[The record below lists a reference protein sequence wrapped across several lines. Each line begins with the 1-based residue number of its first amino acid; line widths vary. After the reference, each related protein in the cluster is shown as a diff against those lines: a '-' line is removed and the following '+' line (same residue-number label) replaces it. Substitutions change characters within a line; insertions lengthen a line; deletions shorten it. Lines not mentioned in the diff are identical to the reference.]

1 MGDNRDQECSTM
13 DVDNMGDGRDQERLM
28 MEYDMDISEPL
39 CKLILTGLEDHA
51 GIANLHVL
59 EQSKPLCKLILKDLE
74 DHAEDA
80 NNWKSV
86 ALHEEKTNTL
96 PS

>member
-13 DVDNMGDGRDQERLM
+13 DVDNMGDGRDQEHLM
-28 MEYDMDISEPL
+28 MEYDMDIAF
-39 CKLILTGLEDHA
+39 A

-59 EQSKPLCKLILKDLE
+59 EQSNPFCKLILTDLE

-86 ALHEEKTNTL
+86 ALHEEKINTL